1 MMVLLKKPDDRSKE
15 LERAE
20 HMFSSRLDELIQYMG
35 AKNGQVAKLAGLPE
49 SVINRAT
56 DIVAQLLNN
65 DITESLSAIAPAD
78 LSKKNT
84 MKALDDVDKG
94 QLSFMD
100 TVSDE
105 DVLNEIK
112 GLNISELTPLDAL
125 NTLYRL
131 QGKLKNRY

>member
-1 MMVLLKKPDDRSKE
+1 M
-15 LERAE
+15 
-20 HMFSSRLDELIQYMG
+20 
-35 AKNGQVAKLAGLPE
+35 
-49 SVINRAT
+49 
-56 DIVAQLLNN
+56 AQLLNN

-105 DVLNEIK
+105 DVLEEIK